1 MGGAKFHYLGS
12 SFMHKKNT
20 TISTHAPRISARY
33 LGHEIKNH
41 ENKNSGPFNIE
52 DFTKIVSSGYA
63 VCLYTW
69 KPYIK
74 RHHFAAIHM
83 SITSHF

>member
-33 LGHEIKNH
+33 SGHEIKNH
-41 ENKNSGPFNIE
+41 VNKKRALSILRTSRKLRLL
-52 DFTKIVSSGYA
+52 DMQS
-63 VCLYTW
+63 VCIPGSHTLKGTTLQLYLHV
-69 KPYIK
+69 P
-74 RHHFAAIHM
+74 
-83 SITSHF
+83 